1 MQKVNLLFLG
11 GAMFFGGLV
20 LAGFMFAIGIVI
32 AVAGVATMAYHLI
45 VQRQDPYSL
54 QSLRDFEEKQEVDR
68 IREEMGRVEDDSV
81 LCPGCMEVYHSDLP
95 VCPHCR
101 RPR

>member
-20 LAGFMFAIGIVI
+20 LSGITFHLGIAIS
-32 AVAGVATMAYHLI
+32 VAGVVLMGYHLTS
-45 VQRQDPYSL
+45 QRRDPYSL
-54 QSLRDFEEKQEVDR
+54 SALKELEEKEEAR
-68 IREEMGRVEDDSV
+68 HLRESTGRVEGDSV